1 MRKKEYFISIKLP
14 KELKKLED
22 IAYNLWWAYNRSAQ
36 ELFKMI
42 NPVKWEESQ
51 HSPTEVLMN
60 LSLKDI
66 QDLSQDEIFLSRLN
80 EVWNQLE
87 EYKKRVRWFS
97 TNYNDKNGYKEML
110 VAYFS
115 AEYGI
120 HESLHLYSGGLGI
133 LSGDHC
139 KAACYLGLPFVT
151 VGLLY
156 RNGYFHQYL
165 NTDGWQQEYYP
176 FNEFYKMPFR
186 PVKDS
191 SGKDL
196 LVNIEGPNSYIFVK
210 VWETHVGNNKIVML
224 DTDIEENRPE
234 DRVITGQ
241 LYGGDSNMR
250 IRQEIVLGIGGI
262 RALAAMNITPTVYHI
277 NEGHPAFA
285 LLERLRVL
293 NTEQNLDLNTSIEI
307 VKKSTLF
314 TTHTPVPAGFDVF
327 GYDQMNHYI
336 TPILKDSNVTLNN
349 IMKLGKFNENNP
361 SESFSMA
368 AFAIK
373 LSNYRNGV
381 SKLHGQISRSMFK
394 GLWPKAIEKFVPIGH
409 VANGIHLA
417 TWVSEE
423 FKNLYNRYLG
433 EKWVLQLHDP
443 TIWQY
448 INSIPD
454 VELYGAMLRLKT
466 QLISFV
472 RKHLWVQAKAKG
484 ASSSELIRLREV
496 LNPNYLTIG
505 FARRFASYKRGYLIF
520 MNEERLAKIINNE
533 EMPVQIIIAGKAHPR
548 DDAGKNILKQ
558 IVHTI
563 RKPEF
568 KDKIVFIEDYDI
580 NVAKNMVTAVDVWLN
595 TPRRPMEACGTSGMK
610 VAANGGL
617 NFSILDGWWDQAYNG
632 HNGWAIGSG
641 EEYDDERYQ
650 DIIESEEIYDKLEN
664 EIIPLFY
671 QRDKNGIPREWL
683 SVVKN
688 SMETIIPY
696 FNTTRMVIEYVKK
709 YYLNL
714 HSTSSDMKKNN
725 YNNAH
730 SFVKWQKDINS
741 KWPSVR
747 LLQSEEIATDYSLG
761 SNITYRAIM
770 EHGGID
776 PLDIAVYVILD
787 YNPVKPYENARFY
800 KLDFEKE
807 ENGKAYYKLDMIL
820 ENTGRLEVFYVA
832 FPKHKYI
839 PNLFESNQ
847 MIISS

>member
-1 MRKKEYFISIKLP
+1 
-14 KELKKLED
+14 
-22 IAYNLWWAYNRSAQ
+22 
-36 ELFKMI
+36 
-42 NPVKWEESQ
+42 
-51 HSPTEVLMN
+51 
-60 LSLKDI
+60 
-66 QDLSQDEIFLSRLN
+66 
-80 EVWNQLE
+80 
-87 EYKKRVRWFS
+87 
-97 TNYNDKNGYKEML
+97 
-110 VAYFS
+110 
-115 AEYGI
+115 
-120 HESLHLYSGGLGI
+120 
-133 LSGDHC
+133 
-139 KAACYLGLPFVT
+139 
-151 VGLLY
+151 
-156 RNGYFHQYL
+156 
-165 NTDGWQQEYYP
+165 
-176 FNEFYKMPFR
+176 
-186 PVKDS
+186 
-191 SGKDL
+191 
-196 LVNIEGPNSYIFVK
+196 
-210 VWETHVGNNKIVML
+210 
-224 DTDIEENRPE
+224 
-234 DRVITGQ
+234 
-241 LYGGDSNMR
+241 
-250 IRQEIVLGIGGI
+250 
-262 RALAAMNITPTVYHI
+262 
-277 NEGHPAFA
+277 
-285 LLERLRVL
+285 
-293 NTEQNLDLNTSIEI
+293 
-307 VKKSTLF
+307 
-314 TTHTPVPAGFDVF
+314 
-327 GYDQMNHYI
+327 
-336 TPILKDSNVTLNN
+336 
-349 IMKLGKFNENNP
+349 
-361 SESFSMA
+361 
-368 AFAIK
+368 
-373 LSNYRNGV
+373 
-381 SKLHGQISRSMFK
+381 
-394 GLWPKAIEKFVPIGH
+394 
-409 VANGIHLA
+409 
-417 TWVSEE
+417 
-423 FKNLYNRYLG
+423 
-433 EKWVLQLHDP
+433 LHDP

-505 FARRFASYKRGYLIF
+505 FARRFASYKRGYLLF

-533 EMPVQIIIAGKAHPR
+533 KMPVQVVIAGKAHPR
-548 DDAGKNILKQ
+548 DDAGKNILKK
-558 IVHTI
+558 IIHTI

-580 NVAKNMVTAVDVWLN
+580 NVAKNMVTAVDIWLN

-683 SVVKN
+683 SIVRN
-688 SMETIIPY
+688 SMETVIPY
-696 FNTTRMVIEYVKK
+696 FNTSRMVIEYVKK

-714 HSTSSDMKKNN
+714 HSSSSDMKKNN

-730 SFVKWQKDINS
+730 AFVKWQEDINS